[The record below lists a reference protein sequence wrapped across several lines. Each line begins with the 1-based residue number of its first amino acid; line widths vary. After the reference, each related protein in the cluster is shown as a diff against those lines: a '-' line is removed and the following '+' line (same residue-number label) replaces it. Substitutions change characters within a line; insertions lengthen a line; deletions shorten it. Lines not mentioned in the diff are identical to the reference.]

1 MVRAAPRFESDEAWF
16 RWLRPKL
23 RAGHWSSRQTRF
35 SFWQFFVHLA
45 DGNPPRPDAAA
56 RFLSARVDELVAEG
70 DARSVERLGV
80 HASACADLTRHQRR
94 PAVAALFRKLSG
106 DAGGARADYVFS
118 RARGR
123 ARLEA
128 LDAVA
133 TKQVLV
139 AAGRYLG
146 GSFRTMPS
154 MLKKLRADPDDAD
167 TPIER
172 WTIALRAKPRTP
184 LYAMWTFAVDNGT
197 VFPIGEP
204 RPVGV
209 SMTQGT
215 FRADRSTPE
224 LRALARDLQRTVPF

>member
-118 RARGR
+118 RHVEEKLTEIGEAEAR
-123 ARLEA
+123 A
-128 LDAVA
+128 
-133 TKQVLV
+133 KQT
-139 AAGRYLG
+139 AAGGLG
-146 GSFRTMPS
+146 G
-154 MLKKLRADPDDAD
+154 
-167 TPIER
+167 
-172 WTIALRAKPRTP
+172 KP
-184 LYAMWTFAVDNGT
+184 AAAA
-197 VFPIGEP
+197 E
-204 RPVGV
+204 
-209 SMTQGT
+209 
-215 FRADRSTPE
+215 
-224 LRALARDLQRTVPF
+224 